1 MTEKQ
6 KKEAKKRILDEATL
20 LFAKKGYAGVGVRE
34 IAKKADVNISMISYY
49 FDGKVGILKEI
60 INEFHNRYYQI
71 ISDNIDD
78 DKTPEECAKMII
90 SGLINFIRANTELV
104 MTAFHSIPLD
114 IPEIAELK
122 MERVSGLF
130 KKVSGLFNRIDL
142 DMNDAVLM
150 STVGPALISII
161 LMHFRLRPVQKKI
174 FNLEFDDA
182 FYDRYTEVVTSL
194 FLYGVTG
201 FTSGKHQTQGDKK

>member
-6 KKEAKKRILDEATL
+6 KIEAKKRILDAATI

-142 DMNDAVLM
+142 DMEDAVLM

-161 LMHFRLRPVQKKI
+161 LMHFRLRPVQKKV

-182 FYDRYTEVVTSL
+182 FYERYTEIVTSL
-194 FLYGVTG
+194 FLYGITG
-201 FTSGKHQTQGDKK
+201 LASGKHQTQGDKK